1 MSAQCSLCSR
11 QKLRGRL
18 GTTFTAHVES
28 WGDKTDAQ
36 EIINYC
42 T

>member
-1 MSAQCSLCSR
+1 MSAQCILCSR
-11 QKLRGRL
+11 QKLCGRL
-18 GTTFTAHVES
+18 GTTFPAHMES

>member
-1 MSAQCSLCSR
+1 MSAQCSLFSR

-18 GTTFTAHVES
+18 ETFTAHVES
-28 WGDKTDAQ
+28 WGDKTDVQ